1 VIDTILGPLYY
12 AVSAIL
18 LGWHWVFTRLGLG
31 EGSGLTWALSIV
43 GLTVVIRTIL
53 IPLFVKQIHASRK
66 MAVIQP
72 KVREITKKYK
82 DDREKQSQELMK
94 LYKEEKTNPFSSCLP
109 LLLQSPVFF
118 ALFRVLEGAAK
129 DNPIGRGLLS
139 PEQAANL
146 HNAQFLGAG
155 ISDKFIGA
163 DNLTVQLV
171 TIVLIVAMSAT
182 TFVTQRQLTRKN
194 LPPEALTGPFAQQQ
208 KLMLYAFPLIFAVT
222 GVNFPIGVLLYW
234 LTTNLWTA
242 GQQYYV
248 IKHNPTPG
256 SAAWDELIARRKAAG
271 QTADVALPRA
281 IAAEGSVDTSGGSEV
296 TTEVLPPSSRQQP
309 RRTTRSA
316 RSGTPAASGA
326 RVTPR
331 PGARPAQR
339 PGRAGSS
346 PQRRPGR

>member
-1 VIDTILGPLYY
+1 MIDTILSPLYY

-18 LGWHWVFTRLGLG
+18 LGWHWVFTSIGLPN
-31 EGSGLTWALSIV
+31 GSGLTWALSII
-43 GLTVVIRTIL
+43 GLTVVIRVIL

-129 DNPIGRGLLS
+129 RDPIGRGFLS
-139 PEQAANL
+139 ESMAQNL
-146 HNAQFLGAG
+146 HDAKFLGAG
-155 ISDKFIGA
+155 ISDKFVGA
-163 DNLTVQLV
+163 DTITVQIV
-171 TIVLIVAMSAT
+171 TVILIAAMSAT

-208 KLMLYAFPLIFAVT
+208 KLMLYAFPLIFAIT
-222 GVNFPIGVLLYW
+222 GINFPIGVLLYW

-256 SAAWDELIARRKAAG
+256 SAAWDELQARKKAAG
-271 QTADVALPRA
+271 TLEPAVVGAPAVVASADPAETATQTPVGPRP
-281 IAAEGSVDTSGGSEV
+281 GV
-296 TTEVLPPSSRQQP
+296 RQQP
-309 RRTTRSA
+309 QRTTRGERA
-316 RSGTPAASGA
+316 T
-326 RVTPR
+326 
-331 PGARPAQR
+331 GARPAVRPATRSGTR
-339 PGRAGSS
+339 PGTRPGS

>member
-1 VIDTILGPLYY
+1 MIDTILSPLYY

-18 LGWHWVFTRLGLG
+18 LGWHGVFTSVGLPT
-31 EGSGLTWALSIV
+31 GSGLTWALSII
-43 GLTVVIRTIL
+43 GLTVVIRVIL

-118 ALFRVLEGAAK
+118 ALFRVLEGAAQQ
-129 DNPIGRGLLS
+129 NPLGRGFLS
-139 PEQAANL
+139 PAMAKNL
-146 HNAQFLGAG
+146 HDATFLGAG
-155 ISDKFIGA
+155 ISDKFVGA
-163 DNLTVQLV
+163 HTITAQIVTV
-171 TIVLIVAMSAT
+171 ILIAAMSVT

-194 LPPEALTGPFAQQQ
+194 LPPEALTGQFAQQQ

-222 GVNFPIGVLLYW
+222 GINFPIGVLLYW

-248 IKHNPTPG
+248 IKRNPTPG
-256 SAAWDELIARRKAAG
+256 SAAWDELQAKRKAAG
-271 QTADVALPRA
+271 TLEPVLATPAPTGDVTPDRGPADGTAGGPRP
-281 IAAEGSVDTSGGSEV
+281 GV
-296 TTEVLPPSSRQQP
+296 RQQP
-309 RRTTRSA
+309 QRTTRGERA
-316 RSGTPAASGA
+316 TGA
-326 RVTPR
+326 RPVTR
-331 PGARPAQR
+331 PGARPSSRPATR
-339 PGRAGSS
+339 PGS

>member
-1 VIDTILGPLYY
+1 MIDTILSPLYY
-12 AVSAIL
+12 AVSAVL
-18 LGWHWVFTRLGLG
+18 LAWHWLLTRLGLDA
-31 EGSGLTWALSIV
+31 GSGLTWALSIV
-43 GLTVVIRTIL
+43 GLTIVIRIVL

-129 DNPIGRGLLS
+129 DKPIGRGLLS
-139 PEQAANL
+139 TSQAESLNHAT
-146 HNAQFLGAG
+146 FLGAG
-155 ISDKFIGA
+155 ISDKFVGA
-163 DNLTVQLV
+163 STWTVQVV

-182 TFVTQRQLTRKN
+182 TFITQRQLTRKN
-194 LPPEALTGPFAQQQ
+194 LPAEALTGPFAQQQ

-222 GVNFPIGVLLYW
+222 GINFPIGVLLYW
-234 LTTNLWTA
+234 LTTNVWTA

-248 IKHNPTPG
+248 IRRNPTPG
-256 SAAWDELIARRKAAG
+256 SAAWAELQERRRAAG
-271 QTADVALPRA
+271 KTEPAAATPVLAATASRAGDPGGPATSAPAVARPP
-281 IAAEGSVDTSGGSEV
+281 GG
-296 TTEVLPPSSRQQP
+296 RQQP

-316 RSGTPAASGA
+316 RNGVAARPSSGSRPSG
-326 RVTPR
+326 R
-331 PGARPAQR
+331 PGQ
-339 PGRAGSS
+339 PGRPS
-346 PQRRPGR
+346 PRRPGG

>member
-1 VIDTILGPLYY
+1 MDTILGPLYY

-18 LGWHWVFTRLGLG
+18 LGWHWVFTRLGLD
-31 EGSGLTWALSIV
+31 EASGLTWALSIV
-43 GLTVVIRTIL
+43 GLTIVIRTIL

-129 DNPIGRGLLS
+129 DNPVARGLLS
-139 PEQAANL
+139 DAQAQNL
-146 HNAQFLGAG
+146 HDATFLGAG
-155 ISDKFIGA
+155 ISDKFVGA
-163 DNLTVQLV
+163 DTIVVQLV
-171 TIVLIVAMSAT
+171 TIVLIIAMSAT
-182 TFVTQRQLTRKN
+182 TFITQRQLTRKN

-208 KLMLYAFPLIFAVT
+208 KLMLYAFPIIFAVT

-234 LTTNLWTA
+234 LTTNVWTA

-256 SAAWDELIARRKAAG
+256 SAAWDELVARRKAAG
-271 QTADVALPRA
+271 KPVDGDVVPVATGAGAVSAD
-281 IAAEGSVDTSGGSEV
+281 AESGVEV
-296 TTEVLPPSSRQQP
+296 RPPSTRQQP

-316 RSGTPAASGA
+316 RTGSAAATPGRPTA
-326 RVTPR
+326 R